1 MSECTSPTAGRIEQS
16 RHLEASCG
24 VCVQAFPATGHGLLA
39 PAHAALNL
47 PVCLSMTAQMY
58 GCLEHAEWRTCV
70 VCWRAWYD
78 LPGDHDFEKIA
89 LGRKETPAPWFKV
102 ADSTIVGEKRRGA
115 ANQWRLG
122 VLLHLRMHGA
132 ISLLTIQSRRSIA
145 SPSDLWMTV
154 KSVR

>member
-1 MSECTSPTAGRIEQS
+1 MSRAGTWKQAAECSARRCQQ
-16 RHLEASCG
+16 EAMDYLP
-24 VCVQAFPATGHGLLA
+24 PAY
-39 PAHAALNL
+39 AALHL

-58 GCLEHAEWRTCV
+58 GCLERAEWKTCV

-78 LPGDHDFEKIA
+78 LPGDHDFEEIT

-122 VLLHLRMHGA
+122 GCCF
-132 ISLLTIQSRRSIA
+132 T
-145 SPSDLWMTV
+145 
-154 KSVR
+154 